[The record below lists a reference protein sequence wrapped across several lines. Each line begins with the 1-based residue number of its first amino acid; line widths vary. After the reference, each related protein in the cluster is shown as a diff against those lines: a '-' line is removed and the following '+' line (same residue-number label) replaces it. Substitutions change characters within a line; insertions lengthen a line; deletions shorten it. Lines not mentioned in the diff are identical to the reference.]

1 MSLSTQEN
9 GKHIAISSE
18 VQSRRLFVASCTAL
32 VVAAMTFAVHGDI
45 LGTWGKE
52 FSLENQD
59 IGWIIGMAFWGVAL
73 SIIIGGSIVDFVGLK
88 SMLIVAFATHVS
100 GIMVT
105 ILAGGFWML
114 FFGTLLI
121 GLGNGA
127 VEAACNPLVA
137 TAYPNQKT
145 VKLNLFH
152 AWFPGGVVIGSLVA
166 YFLTKLGLGWQV
178 KMLIILIPTFLYGAM
193 FLSLRVP
200 ETERVQAGVSSS
212 AMFKEALRPMF
223 LVLIFA
229 MLLTASIELVTNQW
243 LPDILT
249 TTAAVSGIL
258 VLAWINSLMAIG
270 RAFAGSVVGRISPI
284 GLLICSAGASLV
296 GLFLL
301 SVADSAV
308 FAFGAA
314 TIFAIG
320 ICYFW
325 PTMLGVTS
333 ERFPAG
339 GALLLGIMGGIGNIS
354 VAITMPIL
362 GTIYDAHG
370 PATALRSMAI
380 LPFILLLLFGAF
392 WFRDWMSGGYK
403 AESLASESQ
412 ESAPADSSPR
422 SSSAWVGVNPIFRT
436 SNQVNTGPC

>member
-1 MSLSTQEN
+1 MNIQRS
-9 GKHIAISSE
+9 GKHSAATSDR
-18 VQSRRLFVASCTAL
+18 QSRRLFVASCTAL
-32 VVAAMTFAVHGDI
+32 VATAMTFAVHSNI
-45 LGTWGKE
+45 LGTWGTE
-52 FSLENQD
+52 FSLNNQN
-59 IGWIIGMAFWGVAL
+59 IGWIIGMAFWGFAL
-73 SIIIGGSIVDFVGLK
+73 SIIIGGAIIDFIGLK
-88 SMLIVAFATHVS
+88 SMLVVAFATHVS

-105 ILAGGFWML
+105 VFASGFWML
-114 FFGTLLI
+114 FLGTLLI

-152 AWFPGGVVIGSLVA
+152 AWFPGGVVIGGFVA
-166 YFLTKLGLGWQV
+166 YFLTKLGLGWQA
-178 KMLIILIPTFLYGAM
+178 KMLIILIPTLLYGAM
-193 FLSLRVP
+193 FLGLRVP
-200 ETERVQAGVSSS
+200 ETERVQAGVPHS

-249 TTAAVSGIL
+249 MTTAISGIL
-258 VLAWINSLMAIG
+258 VLAWINGLMAIG

-284 GLLICSAGASLV
+284 SLLICSASAALV
-296 GLFLL
+296 GLLLL

-308 FAFGAA
+308 LAFGAA

-325 PTMLGVTS
+325 PTMLGITS

-354 VAITMPIL
+354 VAITMPVL
-362 GTIYDAHG
+362 GTIYDAYG
-370 PATALRSMAI
+370 PATALRSMSL
-380 LPFILLLLFGAF
+380 LPFILLLLFSF
-392 WFRDWMSGGYK
+392 LWVQR
-403 AESLASESQ
+403 SEEERLQS
-412 ESAPADSSPR
+412 
-422 SSSAWVGVNPIFRT
+422 
-436 SNQVNTGPC
+436 